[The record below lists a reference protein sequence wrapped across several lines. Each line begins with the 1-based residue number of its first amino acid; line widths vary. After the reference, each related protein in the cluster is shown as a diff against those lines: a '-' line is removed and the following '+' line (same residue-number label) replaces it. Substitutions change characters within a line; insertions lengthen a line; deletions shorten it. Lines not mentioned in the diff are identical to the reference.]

1 MSRKLRAILPIESN
15 TAAPSPLRETVLCHA
30 ASSGSR
36 AFIACQNR
44 CARIDSAL
52 HLKMKAGIHPEY
64 YETDMVCACD
74 AAYHTR
80 CTRRDIKICICAACH
95 PFITVEQKFV
105 DTAERVEKFERR

>member
-36 AFIACQNR
+36 AFIACQNL
-44 CARIDSAL
+44 CARIGSAL

-64 YETDMVCACD
+64 YAPVMVCACRPV
-74 AAYHTR
+74 YHR
-80 CTRRDIKICICAACH
+80 GSTRRDIKIGICAACH
-95 PFITVEQKFV
+95 PFFAGEEKFV
-105 DTAERVEKFERR
+105 DTPGS